1 MARKFLYVIV
11 IGILLVAAALFALRL
26 WSGQLTE
33 LALVPTAQFEQQEAL
48 AANAYADPAMWYSH
62 PSMPRALDPSH
73 WQPQDALPAPGA
85 ADHRYAL
92 FFIHPTSYFD
102 RRRWNAPLADK
113 AAQDQARLFL
123 RGMASPLADH
133 ADVWAPR
140 YRQATFGAMI
150 SDKPAARQAVDAA
163 YADVAMAFDQFVA
176 SIPPEQPI
184 VLAGHSQG
192 ALHLLRL
199 LQNKI
204 AGTPLQARI
213 AAAYPIGWPI
223 SAAHDLPALGLPAC
237 AAAQQGGCLVSW
249 VSFAE
254 PADPGM
260 LMDIYRRTPGLDG
273 RPKGQDPIL
282 CINPLTGTPGGAA
295 GTAANL
301 GTLVPDDDL
310 NGGKLVPRA
319 VPARCGPDGLL
330 LIGDPPQLGPFVLP
344 GNNYHVYDIPLFWEN
359 LRADVGNRVKA
370 WTASH

>member
-11 IGILLVAAALFALRL
+11 VGILLVAAALFALRL
-26 WSGQLTE
+26 WGDRLTE
-33 LALVPTAQFEQQEAL
+33 MALVPTARFEQQQAL
-48 AANAYADPAMWYSH
+48 AANTYADQAMWYSH
-62 PSMPRALDPSH
+62 PSMPRGLDPAH
-73 WQPQDALPAPGA
+73 WQPQGALPAPGS

-92 FFIHPTSYFD
+92 FFVHPTSFFD
-102 RRRWNAPLADK
+102 RSHWNAPLADK

-150 SDKPAARQAVDAA
+150 SAKPDARRAVDAA
-163 YADVAMAFDQFVA
+163 YADVALAFDQFVA
-176 SIPPEQPI
+176 GIPADQPI

-199 LQNKI
+199 LKDKV

-223 SAAHDLPALGLPAC
+223 SPVHDLSTLGLPAC
-237 AAAQQGGCLVSW
+237 TTAQQSGCITSW

-254 PADPGM
+254 PAEPGM
-260 LMDIYRRTPGLDG
+260 LLDIYRRTPGLDG
-273 RPKGQDPIL
+273 QAKGKDPIL
-282 CINPLTGTPGGAA
+282 CVNPLTGTPGGKANA
-295 GTAANL
+295 AANL

-310 NGGKLVPRA
+310 KNGKLVPAA

-359 LRADVGNRVKA
+359 LRVDVGHRVQA
-370 WTASH
+370 WAASH

>member
-11 IGILLVAAALFALRL
+11 VGILLVAAALFALRL
-26 WSGQLTE
+26 WGGRLTE
-33 LALVPTAQFEQQEAL
+33 MALVPTSQFEQQEPL
-48 AANAYADPAMWYSH
+48 AANAYADPALWYSH
-62 PSMPRALDPSH
+62 PTNARGLDPSH
-73 WQPQDALPAPGA
+73 WQPQGALPAPDLGGV
-85 ADHRYAL
+85 RYAL
-92 FFIHPTSYFD
+92 FFVHPTSYFD
-102 RRRWNAPLADK
+102 RSHWNAPLADK

-123 RGMASPLADH
+123 RGMASPLADN
-133 ADVWAPR
+133 ADVWAPQ

-150 SDKPAARQAVDAA
+150 SAKPDARRAVDAA

-199 LQNKI
+199 MQRKI

-223 SAAHDLPALGLPAC
+223 SPAHDLPALGLPAC
-237 AAAQQGGCLVSW
+237 TTAQEGGCLVSW
-249 VSFAE
+249 ASFAE

-260 LMDIYRRTPGLDG
+260 LLDVYRRTPGLDG
-273 RPKGQDPIL
+273 QPKGMDPIL
-282 CINPLTGTPGGAA
+282 CINPLTGTPGGKA
-295 GTAANL
+295 GITANL

-310 NGGKLVPRA
+310 KGGNLVPGA

-359 LRADVGNRVKA
+359 LRADVGHRVKA
-370 WTASH
+370 WAASH